1 MHLAELNISKWKID
15 PDADPVARGFLDNVE
30 RINTLAERSE
40 GFVWRL
46 KEEGRAENGHTLLGG
61 PDTLLTLSVWEN
73 AETFERFVWN
83 TVHKRLYQQKGKW
96 FEQMLSHHF
105 VMWWVEEG
113 CEPTIEEAKRRLD
126 HLDNNGD
133 SDYAFGWPHLPHVKL
148 WQQQRCA

>member
-15 PDADPVARGFLDNVE
+15 PDADPVARGFLENVE
-30 RINTLAERSE
+30 RINALAERSE

-113 CEPTIEEAKRRLD
+113 WEPTIEEAKRRLD
-126 HLDNNGD
+126 HLDKHGD
-133 SDYAFGWPHLPHVKL
+133 SDHAFGWSHLPHVKL